1 MKKIIYILVA
11 ILALNS
17 CDVLDMK
24 PLDKVS
30 DADVWEDSAL
40 IELYVNASYNSINH
54 EFSQHMLSDASDET
68 YCIHNWANFWVIQK
82 GEMTSDNVTGI
93 SEKINY
99 WKSAYSN
106 IRTINVF
113 FDRIDDAPVETDL
126 KNRMKGEMKFIR
138 AWIYANLIWRY
149 GDVPL
154 ITDLFEL
161 NQDYKVKRD
170 SYSDCVDFITKE
182 LDEAMTWLP
191 AKSSSETLGR
201 ATGDACKALKA
212 RVLLYAAS
220 EQNNPSHSKEKWEA
234 AAEATK
240 AVLDA
245 GYSLGND
252 YQSVFLEDNDE
263 IIFAR
268 YFTQANSTD
277 FMLFNGRNGSNGWT
291 GENPTQNLVNAYEM
305 TNGELPYLNEELP
318 LKINPASGYDESNPY
333 AGRDPRLDA
342 SILHDGS
349 MWAGRETETWHGGLD
364 SPESSIGSWNA
375 SKTAY
380 AFKKFMVESIPPSG
394 SSVKPE
400 NPWIFFRLAEFY
412 LNYAEAIYRYL
423 GAAGATDNEFR
434 MSACAA
440 INKVRQR
447 SDVQM
452 PDFPDNI
459 SNTEFW
465 ERYKKERMVE
475 LAFEQHRFWD
485 VRRWKEGGFTKIG
498 RMQITQKEDGNFLY
512 ERTNKSLVWDDKM
525 YFFPIPASEMRKN
538 PNLSQNPGW

>member
-412 LNYAEAIYRYL
+412 LNYAEIMYEL
-423 GAAGATDNEFR
+423 GNEEQAR
-434 MSACAA
+434 EYV
-440 INKVRQR
+440 NKVRVRQ
-447 SDVQM
+447 SVNM
-452 PDFPDNI
+452 PPVTASGEKLRDKIRN
-459 SNTEFW
+459 
-465 ERYKKERMVE
+465 ERRVE
-475 LAFEQHRFWD
+475 LAFEGHRFFD
-485 VRRWKEGGFTKIG
+485 VRRWCIADETENRDLLAMNIQKQADGTKTYEVTMLLKRSFLEQHKLVPIPRTEIDKSEG
-498 RMQITQKEDGNFLY
+498 
-512 ERTNKSLVWDDKM
+512 SLV
-525 YFFPIPASEMRKN
+525 
-538 PNLSQNPGW
+538 QNPGY

>member
-1 MKKIIYILVA
+1 MKKIIYILAAV
-11 ILALNS
+11 LAFNS

-40 IELYVNASYNSINH
+40 IELYVNASYNSIYH
-54 EFSQHMLSDASDET
+54 EFGQDMLSDASDET
-68 YCIHNWANFWVIQK
+68 YCIHNWGNMWVVQK
-82 GEMTSDNVTGI
+82 GEMTSDNVTGV
-93 SEKINY
+93 SVKVNY
-99 WKSAYSN
+99 WSNAYSN
-106 IRTINVF
+106 IRSINVF

-154 ITDLFEL
+154 ITSLFEL
-161 NQDYKVKRD
+161 NQDYKVTRD
-170 SYSDCVDFITKE
+170 SYGDCVDFITKE
-182 LDEAMTWLP
+182 LDEAISLLP
-191 AKSSSETLGR
+191 AKSSGETLGR

-277 FMLFNGRNGSNGWT
+277 FMLWNGRNASNGWT

-380 AFKKFMVESIPPSG
+380 AFKKFMVESIPPTG
-394 SSVKPE
+394 SSIKPE

-412 LNYAEAIYRYL
+412 LNYAEIMYEL
-423 GAAGATDNEFR
+423 GNEEQAR
-434 MSACAA
+434 EYV
-440 INKVRQR
+440 NKVRGRQ
-447 SDVQM
+447 SVNM
-452 PDFPDNI
+452 PPVTVSGEKLRDKIRN
-459 SNTEFW
+459 
-465 ERYKKERMVE
+465 ERRVE
-475 LAFEQHRFWD
+475 LAFEGHRFFD
-485 VRRWKEGGFTKIG
+485 VRRWGIADKTENRALLAMNIQK
-498 RMQITQKEDGNFLY
+498 KEDGSKTYEISLLLKRSFL
-512 ERTNKSLVWDDKM
+512 EQHKLVPIPRTEIDKSEGSLV
-525 YFFPIPASEMRKN
+525 
-538 PNLSQNPGW
+538 QNPGY

>member
-412 LNYAEAIYRYL
+412 LNYAEIMYEL
-423 GAAGATDNEFR
+423 GNEEQAR
-434 MSACAA
+434 EYV
-440 INKVRQR
+440 NKVRARQ
-447 SDVQM
+447 SVNM
-452 PDFPDNI
+452 PPVTASGEKLRDKIRN
-459 SNTEFW
+459 
-465 ERYKKERMVE
+465 ERRVE
-475 LAFEQHRFWD
+475 LAFEGHRFFD
-485 VRRWKEGGFTKIG
+485 VRRWCIADETENRDLLAMNIQKQADGTKTYEVTMLLKRSFLEQHKLVPIPRTEIDKSEG
-498 RMQITQKEDGNFLY
+498 
-512 ERTNKSLVWDDKM
+512 SLV
-525 YFFPIPASEMRKN
+525 
-538 PNLSQNPGW
+538 QNPGC

>member
-30 DADVWEDSAL
+30 DTDVWEDSAL

-54 EFSQHMLSDASDET
+54 EFSPHMLSDASDET
-68 YCIHNWANFWVIQK
+68 YCIHNWGNFWVIQK
-82 GEMTSDNVTGI
+82 GEMTSDNVTSI

-113 FDRIDDAPVETDL
+113 FDRIDDAPIETVL

-154 ITDLFEL
+154 ITNLFEL

-182 LDEAMTWLP
+182 LDEAITLLP

-245 GYSLGND
+245 GYTLGND

-380 AFKKFMVESIPPSG
+380 AFKKFMVESIPPAG

-412 LNYAEAIYRYL
+412 LNYAEIMYEL
-423 GAAGATDNEFR
+423 GNEEQAR
-434 MSACAA
+434 EYV
-440 INKVRQR
+440 NKVRARQ
-447 SDVQM
+447 SVNM
-452 PDFPDNI
+452 PPVTASGEKLRDKIRN
-459 SNTEFW
+459 
-465 ERYKKERMVE
+465 ERRVE
-475 LAFEQHRFWD
+475 LAFEGHRFFD
-485 VRRWKEGGFTKIG
+485 VRRWCIADETENRDLLAMNIQKQADGSKTYEVTMLLKRSFLEQHKLVPIPRTEIDKSEG
-498 RMQITQKEDGNFLY
+498 
-512 ERTNKSLVWDDKM
+512 SLV
-525 YFFPIPASEMRKN
+525 
-538 PNLSQNPGW
+538 QNPGY

>member
-161 NQDYKVKRD
+161 NQDYNVKRD

-412 LNYAEAIYRYL
+412 LNYAEIMYEL
-423 GAAGATDNEFR
+423 GNEEQAR
-434 MSACAA
+434 EYV
-440 INKVRQR
+440 NKVRARQ
-447 SDVQM
+447 SVNM
-452 PDFPDNI
+452 PPVTASGEKLRDKIRN
-459 SNTEFW
+459 
-465 ERYKKERMVE
+465 ERRVE
-475 LAFEQHRFWD
+475 LAFEGHRFFD
-485 VRRWKEGGFTKIG
+485 VRRWCIADETENRDLLAMNIQKQADGTKTYEVTMLLKRSFLEQHKLVPIPRTEIDKSEG
-498 RMQITQKEDGNFLY
+498 
-512 ERTNKSLVWDDKM
+512 SLV
-525 YFFPIPASEMRKN
+525 
-538 PNLSQNPGW
+538 QNPGY

>member
-30 DADVWEDSAL
+30 DTDVWEDSAL

-54 EFSQHMLSDASDET
+54 EFSPHMLSDASDET
-68 YCIHNWANFWVIQK
+68 YCIHNWGNFWVIQK
-82 GEMTSDNVTGI
+82 GEMTSDNVTSI

-113 FDRIDDAPVETDL
+113 FDRIDDAPIETVL

-154 ITDLFEL
+154 ITNLFEL

-182 LDEAMTWLP
+182 LDEAITLLP

-277 FMLFNGRNGSNGWT
+277 FMLLNGRNGSNGWT

-380 AFKKFMVESIPPSG
+380 AFKKFMVESIPPAG

-412 LNYAEAIYRYL
+412 LNYAEIMYEL
-423 GAAGATDNEFR
+423 GNEEQAR
-434 MSACAA
+434 EYV
-440 INKVRQR
+440 NKVRARQ
-447 SDVQM
+447 SVNM
-452 PDFPDNI
+452 PPVTASGEKLRDKIRN
-459 SNTEFW
+459 
-465 ERYKKERMVE
+465 ERRVE
-475 LAFEQHRFWD
+475 LAFEGHRFFD
-485 VRRWKEGGFTKIG
+485 VRRWCIADETENRDLLAMNIQKQADGSKTYEVTMLLKRSFLEQHKLVPIPRTEIDKSEG
-498 RMQITQKEDGNFLY
+498 
-512 ERTNKSLVWDDKM
+512 SLV
-525 YFFPIPASEMRKN
+525 
-538 PNLSQNPGW
+538 QNPGY

>member
-93 SEKINY
+93 SENINY

-412 LNYAEAIYRYL
+412 LNYAEIMYEL
-423 GAAGATDNEFR
+423 GNEEQAR
-434 MSACAA
+434 EYV
-440 INKVRQR
+440 NKVRARQ
-447 SDVQM
+447 SVNM
-452 PDFPDNI
+452 PPVTASGEKLRDKIRN
-459 SNTEFW
+459 
-465 ERYKKERMVE
+465 ERRVE
-475 LAFEQHRFWD
+475 LAFEGHRFFD
-485 VRRWKEGGFTKIG
+485 VRRWCIADETENRDLLAMNIQKQADGTKTYEVTMLLKRSFLEQHKLVPIPRTEIDKSEG
-498 RMQITQKEDGNFLY
+498 
-512 ERTNKSLVWDDKM
+512 SLV
-525 YFFPIPASEMRKN
+525 
-538 PNLSQNPGW
+538 QNPGY

>member
-11 ILALNS
+11 VFVLNA

-68 YCIHNWANFWVIQK
+68 YCIHNWGSLWTVQR

-99 WKSAYSN
+99 WKQAYGN

-113 FDRIDDAPVETDL
+113 FDKIADAPVESAL
-126 KNRMKGEMKFIR
+126 KDRMKGEMKFIR

-149 GDVPL
+149 GGVPL
-154 ITDLFEL
+154 ITGLFEL
-161 NQDYKVKRD
+161 NQDYKVERA
-170 SYSDCVDFITKE
+170 SYSDCVDFIVKE
-182 LDEAMTWLP
+182 LDEAISLLP
-191 AKSSSETLGR
+191 AKSISENLGR
-201 ATGDACKALKA
+201 ATGNACMALKA

-220 EQNNPSHSKEKWEA
+220 KQNNPSHSKEKWEA
-234 AAEATK
+234 AAQATK

-245 GYSLGND
+245 GYSLCND
-252 YQSVFLEDNDE
+252 YQSVFLEDNAE

-277 FMLFNGRNGSNGWT
+277 FMLWNGRNGSNGFT

-318 LKINPASGYDESNPY
+318 LKVNPASGYDESNPY
-333 AGRDPRLDA
+333 ADRDPRFAA
-342 SILHDGS
+342 SILYDGS
-349 MWAGRETETWHGGLD
+349 VWAGRETETWHGGLD

-380 AFKKFMVESIPPSG
+380 AFKKFMVESIPPAG
-394 SSVKPE
+394 SSVKPD

-412 LNYAEAIYRYL
+412 LNYAEIMYELGNEDVAREYL
-423 GAAGATDNEFR
+423 
-434 MSACAA
+434 
-440 INKVRQR
+440 NKVRSRQ
-447 SDVQM
+447 SVQM
-452 PDFPDNI
+452 PPVTASGDKLRDKIRN
-459 SNTEFW
+459 
-465 ERYKKERMVE
+465 ERRVE
-475 LAFEQHRFWD
+475 LAFEGHRFFD
-485 VRRWKEGGFTKIG
+485 VRRWGIADETENRDLLAMNIQKKDDGTKTYE
-498 RMQITQKEDGNFLY
+498 ITLLLKRSFLEQHY
-512 ERTNKSLVWDDKM
+512 LVPIPRTEIDKSEKSLV
-525 YFFPIPASEMRKN
+525 
-538 PNLSQNPGW
+538 QNTGY

>member
-375 SKTAY
+375 SKSAY

-412 LNYAEAIYRYL
+412 LNYAEIMYEL
-423 GAAGATDNEFR
+423 GNEEQAR
-434 MSACAA
+434 EYV
-440 INKVRQR
+440 NKVRARQ
-447 SDVQM
+447 SVNM
-452 PDFPDNI
+452 PPVTASGEKLRDKIRN
-459 SNTEFW
+459 
-465 ERYKKERMVE
+465 ERRVE
-475 LAFEQHRFWD
+475 LAFEGHRFFD
-485 VRRWKEGGFTKIG
+485 VRRWCIADETENRDLLAMNIQKQADGTKTYEVTMLLKRSFLEQHKLVPIPRTEIDKSEG
-498 RMQITQKEDGNFLY
+498 
-512 ERTNKSLVWDDKM
+512 SLV
-525 YFFPIPASEMRKN
+525 
-538 PNLSQNPGW
+538 QNPGY

>member
-170 SYSDCVDFITKE
+170 YYSDCVDFITKE

-412 LNYAEAIYRYL
+412 LNYAEIMYEL
-423 GAAGATDNEFR
+423 GNEEQA
-434 MSACAA
+434 SEYV
-440 INKVRQR
+440 NKVRARQ
-447 SDVQM
+447 SVNM
-452 PDFPDNI
+452 PPVTASGEKLRDKIRN
-459 SNTEFW
+459 
-465 ERYKKERMVE
+465 ERRVE
-475 LAFEQHRFWD
+475 LAFEGHRFFD
-485 VRRWKEGGFTKIG
+485 VRRWCIADETENRDLLAMNIQKQADGTKTYEVTMLLKRSFLEQHKLVPIPRTEIDKSEG
-498 RMQITQKEDGNFLY
+498 
-512 ERTNKSLVWDDKM
+512 SLV
-525 YFFPIPASEMRKN
+525 
-538 PNLSQNPGW
+538 QNPGY

>member
-30 DADVWEDSAL
+30 DTDVWEDSAL

-54 EFSQHMLSDASDET
+54 EFSPHMLSDASDET
-68 YCIHNWANFWVIQK
+68 YCIHNWGNFWVIQK

-182 LDEAMTWLP
+182 LDEAITLLP

-277 FMLFNGRNGSNGWT
+277 FMLLNGRNGSNGWT

-333 AGRDPRLDA
+333 VGRDPRLDA

-380 AFKKFMVESIPPSG
+380 AFKKFMVESIPPAG

-412 LNYAEAIYRYL
+412 LNYAEIMYEL
-423 GAAGATDNEFR
+423 GNEEQAR
-434 MSACAA
+434 EYV
-440 INKVRQR
+440 NKVRARQ
-447 SDVQM
+447 SVNM
-452 PDFPDNI
+452 PPVTVSGEKLRDKIRN
-459 SNTEFW
+459 
-465 ERYKKERMVE
+465 ERRVE
-475 LAFEQHRFWD
+475 LAFEGHRFFD
-485 VRRWKEGGFTKIG
+485 VRRWCIADETENRDLLAMNIQKQADGSKTYEVTMLLKRSFLEQHKLVPIPRTEIDKSEG
-498 RMQITQKEDGNFLY
+498 
-512 ERTNKSLVWDDKM
+512 SLV
-525 YFFPIPASEMRKN
+525 
-538 PNLSQNPGW
+538 QNPGY

>member
-1 MKKIIYILVA
+1 MKKIIYILAA
-11 ILALNS
+11 ILAFNS

-40 IELYVNASYNSINH
+40 IELYVNASYNSIYH
-54 EFSQHMLSDASDET
+54 EFGQDMLSDASDET
-68 YCIHNWANFWVIQK
+68 YCIHNWGNMWVVQK
-82 GEMTSDNVTGI
+82 GEMTSDNVTGV
-93 SEKINY
+93 SVKVNY
-99 WKSAYSN
+99 WSNAYSN

-113 FDRIDDAPVETDL
+113 FDRIDDAPVETAL

-154 ITDLFEL
+154 ITNLFEL
-161 NQDYKVKRD
+161 NQDYKVTRD
-170 SYSDCVDFITKE
+170 SYGDCVDFITKE
-182 LDEAMTWLP
+182 LDEAISFLP

-220 EQNNPSHSKEKWEA
+220 EQNNPSHLKEKWEA

-240 AVLDA
+240 EVLDA

-277 FMLFNGRNGSNGWT
+277 FMLWNGRNGSNGWT

-318 LKINPASGYDESNPY
+318 LKINPASGYDESKPY
-333 AGRDPRLDA
+333 VGRDPRLDA

-380 AFKKFMVESIPPSG
+380 AFKKFMVESIPPTG
-394 SSVKPE
+394 SSIKPE

-412 LNYAEAIYRYL
+412 LNYAEIMYEL
-423 GAAGATDNEFR
+423 GDEEQAR
-434 MSACAA
+434 KYV
-440 INKVRQR
+440 NKVRARQ
-447 SDVQM
+447 SVNM
-452 PDFPDNI
+452 PPVTASGEKLRDKIRN
-459 SNTEFW
+459 
-465 ERYKKERMVE
+465 ERRVE
-475 LAFEQHRFWD
+475 LAFEGHRFFD
-485 VRRWKEGGFTKIG
+485 VRRWGIADKTENRDLLAMNIQK
-498 RMQITQKEDGNFLY
+498 KEDGSKTYEVTLLLKRSFL
-512 ERTNKSLVWDDKM
+512 EQHKLVPIPRAEIDKSEGSLV
-525 YFFPIPASEMRKN
+525 
-538 PNLSQNPGW
+538 QNPGY

>member
-30 DADVWEDSAL
+30 DTDVWEDSAL

-54 EFSQHMLSDASDET
+54 EFSPHMLSDASDET

-82 GEMTSDNVTGI
+82 GEMTSDNVTSI

-113 FDRIDDAPVETDL
+113 FDRIDDAPVETVL

-154 ITDLFEL
+154 ITNLFEL

-182 LDEAMTWLP
+182 LDEAITLLP

-277 FMLFNGRNGSNGWT
+277 FMLLNGRNGSNGWT

-333 AGRDPRLDA
+333 VGRDPRLDA

-380 AFKKFMVESIPPSG
+380 AFKKFMVESIPPAG

-400 NPWIFFRLAEFY
+400 SPWIFFRLAEFY
-412 LNYAEAIYRYL
+412 LNYAEIMYEL
-423 GAAGATDNEFR
+423 GNEEQAR
-434 MSACAA
+434 EYV
-440 INKVRQR
+440 NKVRARQ
-447 SDVQM
+447 SVNM
-452 PDFPDNI
+452 PPVTASGDKLRDKIRN
-459 SNTEFW
+459 
-465 ERYKKERMVE
+465 ERRVE
-475 LAFEQHRFWD
+475 LAFEGHRFFD
-485 VRRWKEGGFTKIG
+485 VRRWCIADETENRDLLAMNI
-498 RMQITQKEDGNFLY
+498 QKQADGSKTYEVTMLLKRSFL
-512 ERTNKSLVWDDKM
+512 EQHKLV
-525 YFFPIPASEMRKN
+525 PIPRTEIDKSEGA
-538 PNLSQNPGW
+538 LVQNPGY

>member
-138 AWIYANLIWRY
+138 AWIYANLIWRS

-412 LNYAEAIYRYL
+412 LNYAEIMYEL
-423 GAAGATDNEFR
+423 GNEEQAR
-434 MSACAA
+434 EYV
-440 INKVRQR
+440 NKVRARQ
-447 SDVQM
+447 SVNM
-452 PDFPDNI
+452 PPVTASGEKLRDKIRN
-459 SNTEFW
+459 
-465 ERYKKERMVE
+465 ERRVE
-475 LAFEQHRFWD
+475 LAFEGHRFFD
-485 VRRWKEGGFTKIG
+485 VRRWCIADETENRDLLAMNIQKQADGTKTYEVTMLLKRSFLEQHKLVPIPRTEIDKSEG
-498 RMQITQKEDGNFLY
+498 
-512 ERTNKSLVWDDKM
+512 SLV
-525 YFFPIPASEMRKN
+525 
-538 PNLSQNPGW
+538 QNPGY

>member
-220 EQNNPSHSKEKWEA
+220 EQNNPSHSKEKWEV

-412 LNYAEAIYRYL
+412 LNYAEIMYEL
-423 GAAGATDNEFR
+423 GNEEQAR
-434 MSACAA
+434 EYV
-440 INKVRQR
+440 NKVRARQ
-447 SDVQM
+447 SVNM
-452 PDFPDNI
+452 PPVTASGEKLRDKIRN
-459 SNTEFW
+459 
-465 ERYKKERMVE
+465 ERRVE
-475 LAFEQHRFWD
+475 LAFEGHRFFD
-485 VRRWKEGGFTKIG
+485 VRRWCIADETENRDLLAMNIQKQADGTKTYEVTMLLKRSFLEQHKLVPIPRTEIDKSEG
-498 RMQITQKEDGNFLY
+498 
-512 ERTNKSLVWDDKM
+512 SLV
-525 YFFPIPASEMRKN
+525 
-538 PNLSQNPGW
+538 QNPGY

>member
-1 MKKIIYILVA
+1 MKKIIYILAA
-11 ILALNS
+11 ILAFNS

-40 IELYVNASYNSINH
+40 IELYVNASYNSIYH
-54 EFSQHMLSDASDET
+54 EFGQDMLSDASDET
-68 YCIHNWANFWVIQK
+68 YCIHNWGNMWVVQK
-82 GEMTSDNVTGI
+82 GEMTSDNVTGV
-93 SEKINY
+93 SVKVNY
-99 WKSAYSN
+99 WSNAYSN

-113 FDRIDDAPVETDL
+113 FDRIDDAPVETAL

-154 ITDLFEL
+154 ITNLFEL
-161 NQDYKVKRD
+161 NQDYKVTRD

-182 LDEAMTWLP
+182 LDEAISFLP

-220 EQNNPSHSKEKWEA
+220 EQNNPSHLKEKWEA

-240 AVLDA
+240 EVLDA

-277 FMLFNGRNGSNGWT
+277 FMLWNGRNGSNGWT

-318 LKINPASGYDESNPY
+318 LKINPASGYDESKPY
-333 AGRDPRLDA
+333 VGRDPRLDA

-380 AFKKFMVESIPPSG
+380 AFKKFMVESIPPTG
-394 SSVKPE
+394 SSIKPE

-412 LNYAEAIYRYL
+412 LNYAEIMYEL
-423 GAAGATDNEFR
+423 GDEEQAR
-434 MSACAA
+434 KYV
-440 INKVRQR
+440 NKVRARQ
-447 SDVQM
+447 SVNM
-452 PDFPDNI
+452 PPVTASGEKLRDKIRN
-459 SNTEFW
+459 
-465 ERYKKERMVE
+465 ERRVE
-475 LAFEQHRFWD
+475 LAFEGHRFFD
-485 VRRWKEGGFTKIG
+485 VRRWGIADKTENRDLLAMNIQK
-498 RMQITQKEDGNFLY
+498 KEDGTKTYEVTLLLKRSFL
-512 ERTNKSLVWDDKM
+512 EQHKLVPIPRAEIDKSEGSLV
-525 YFFPIPASEMRKN
+525 
-538 PNLSQNPGW
+538 QNPGY

>member
-1 MKKIIYILVA
+1 MKKIIYILVTVFV
-11 ILALNS
+11 LNA

-68 YCIHNWANFWVIQK
+68 YCIHNWGSLWTVQR

-99 WKSAYSN
+99 WKQAYGN

-113 FDRIDDAPVETDL
+113 FDKIADAPVESAL
-126 KNRMKGEMKFIR
+126 KDRMKGEMKFIR

-149 GDVPL
+149 GGVPL
-154 ITDLFEL
+154 ITGLFEL
-161 NQDYKVKRD
+161 NQDYKVERA
-170 SYSDCVDFITKE
+170 SYSDCVDFIVKE
-182 LDEAMTWLP
+182 LDEAISLLP
-191 AKSSSETLGR
+191 AKSISENLGR
-201 ATGDACKALKA
+201 ATGNACMALKA

-220 EQNNPSHSKEKWEA
+220 KQNNPSHSKEKWEA
-234 AAEATK
+234 AAQATK

-245 GYSLGND
+245 GYSLCND
-252 YQSVFLEDNDE
+252 YQSVFLEDNAE

-277 FMLFNGRNGSNGWT
+277 FMLWNGRNGSNGFT

-305 TNGELPYLNEELP
+305 INGELPYLNEELP
-318 LKINPASGYDESNPY
+318 LRVNPASGYDESNPY
-333 AGRDPRLDA
+333 AGRDPRFAA
-342 SILHDGS
+342 SILYDGS
-349 MWAGRETETWHGGLD
+349 VWAGRETETWHGGLD

-380 AFKKFMVESIPPSG
+380 AFKKFMVESIPPAG
-394 SSVKPE
+394 SSVKPD

-412 LNYAEAIYRYL
+412 LNYAEIMYELGNDDVAREYL
-423 GAAGATDNEFR
+423 
-434 MSACAA
+434 
-440 INKVRQR
+440 NKVRSRQ
-447 SDVQM
+447 SVQM
-452 PDFPDNI
+452 PPVTASGDKLRDKIRN
-459 SNTEFW
+459 
-465 ERYKKERMVE
+465 ERRVE
-475 LAFEQHRFWD
+475 LAFEGHRFFD
-485 VRRWKEGGFTKIG
+485 VRRWGIADETENRDLLAMNIQKKDDGTKTYE
-498 RMQITQKEDGNFLY
+498 ITLLLKRSFLKQHY
-512 ERTNKSLVWDDKM
+512 LVPIPRTEIDKSEKSLV
-525 YFFPIPASEMRKN
+525 
-538 PNLSQNPGW
+538 QNTGY

>member
-412 LNYAEAIYRYL
+412 LNYAEIMYEL
-423 GAAGATDNEFR
+423 GNEEQAR
-434 MSACAA
+434 EYV
-440 INKVRQR
+440 NKVRARQ
-447 SDVQM
+447 SVNM
-452 PDFPDNI
+452 PPVTASGEKLRDKIRN
-459 SNTEFW
+459 
-465 ERYKKERMVE
+465 ERRVE
-475 LAFEQHRFWD
+475 LAFEGHRFFD
-485 VRRWKEGGFTKIG
+485 VRRWCVADETENRDLLAMNIQKQADGTKTYEVTMLLKRSFLEQHKLVPIPRTEIDKSEG
-498 RMQITQKEDGNFLY
+498 
-512 ERTNKSLVWDDKM
+512 SLV
-525 YFFPIPASEMRKN
+525 
-538 PNLSQNPGW
+538 QNPGY

>member
-400 NPWIFFRLAEFY
+400 NPWIFFRLAEFH
-412 LNYAEAIYRYL
+412 LNYAEIMYEL
-423 GAAGATDNEFR
+423 GNEEQAR
-434 MSACAA
+434 EYV
-440 INKVRQR
+440 NKVRARQ
-447 SDVQM
+447 SVNM
-452 PDFPDNI
+452 PPVTASGEKLRDKIRN
-459 SNTEFW
+459 
-465 ERYKKERMVE
+465 ERRVE
-475 LAFEQHRFWD
+475 LAFEGHRFFD
-485 VRRWKEGGFTKIG
+485 VRRWCIADETENRDLLAMNIQKQADGTKTYEVTMLLKRSFLEQHKLVPIPRTEIDKSEG
-498 RMQITQKEDGNFLY
+498 
-512 ERTNKSLVWDDKM
+512 SLV
-525 YFFPIPASEMRKN
+525 
-538 PNLSQNPGW
+538 QNPGY

>member
-400 NPWIFFRLAEFY
+400 NPWIFFRLADFY
-412 LNYAEAIYRYL
+412 LNYAEIMYEL
-423 GAAGATDNEFR
+423 GNEEQAR
-434 MSACAA
+434 EYV
-440 INKVRQR
+440 NKVRARQ
-447 SDVQM
+447 SVNM
-452 PDFPDNI
+452 PPVTASGEKLRDKIRN
-459 SNTEFW
+459 
-465 ERYKKERMVE
+465 ERRVE
-475 LAFEQHRFWD
+475 LAFEGHRFFD
-485 VRRWKEGGFTKIG
+485 VRRWCIADETENRDLLAMNIQKQADGTKTYEVTMLLKRSFLEQHKLVPIPRTEIDKSEG
-498 RMQITQKEDGNFLY
+498 
-512 ERTNKSLVWDDKM
+512 SLV
-525 YFFPIPASEMRKN
+525 
-538 PNLSQNPGW
+538 QNPGY

>member
-154 ITDLFEL
+154 ITDFLEL

-412 LNYAEAIYRYL
+412 LNYAEIMYEL
-423 GAAGATDNEFR
+423 GNEEQAR
-434 MSACAA
+434 EYV
-440 INKVRQR
+440 NKVRARQ
-447 SDVQM
+447 SVNM
-452 PDFPDNI
+452 PPVTASGEKLRDKIRN
-459 SNTEFW
+459 
-465 ERYKKERMVE
+465 ERRVE
-475 LAFEQHRFWD
+475 LAFEGHRFFD
-485 VRRWKEGGFTKIG
+485 VRRWCIADETENRDLLAMNIQKQADGTKTYEVTMLLKRSFLEQHKLVPIPRTEIDKSEG
-498 RMQITQKEDGNFLY
+498 
-512 ERTNKSLVWDDKM
+512 SLV
-525 YFFPIPASEMRKN
+525 
-538 PNLSQNPGW
+538 QNPGY

>member
-17 CDVLDMK
+17 CDVLEMK

-412 LNYAEAIYRYL
+412 LNYAEIMYEL
-423 GAAGATDNEFR
+423 GNEEQAR
-434 MSACAA
+434 EYV
-440 INKVRQR
+440 NKVRARQ
-447 SDVQM
+447 SVNM
-452 PDFPDNI
+452 PPVTASGEKLRDKIRN
-459 SNTEFW
+459 
-465 ERYKKERMVE
+465 ERRVE
-475 LAFEQHRFWD
+475 LAFEGHRFFD
-485 VRRWKEGGFTKIG
+485 VRRWCIADETENRDLLAMNIQKQADGTKTYEVTMLLKRSFLEQHKLVPIPRTEIDKSEG
-498 RMQITQKEDGNFLY
+498 
-512 ERTNKSLVWDDKM
+512 SLV
-525 YFFPIPASEMRKN
+525 
-538 PNLSQNPGW
+538 QNPGY

>member
-412 LNYAEAIYRYL
+412 LNYAEIMYEL
-423 GAAGATDNEFR
+423 GNEEQAR
-434 MSACAA
+434 EYV
-440 INKVRQR
+440 NKVRARQ
-447 SDVQM
+447 SVNM
-452 PDFPDNI
+452 PPVTASGEKLRDKIRN
-459 SNTEFW
+459 
-465 ERYKKERMVE
+465 ERRVE
-475 LAFEQHRFWD
+475 LAFEGHRFFD
-485 VRRWKEGGFTKIG
+485 VRRWCIADETENRDLLAMNIQKQADGTKTYEVKMLLKRSFLEQHKLVPIPRTEIDKSEG
-498 RMQITQKEDGNFLY
+498 
-512 ERTNKSLVWDDKM
+512 SLV
-525 YFFPIPASEMRKN
+525 
-538 PNLSQNPGW
+538 QNPGY

>member
-252 YQSVFLEDNDE
+252 YQSVFQEDNDE

-412 LNYAEAIYRYL
+412 LNYAEIMYEL
-423 GAAGATDNEFR
+423 GNEEQAR
-434 MSACAA
+434 EYV
-440 INKVRQR
+440 NKVRARQ
-447 SDVQM
+447 SVNM
-452 PDFPDNI
+452 PPVTASGEKLRDKIRN
-459 SNTEFW
+459 
-465 ERYKKERMVE
+465 ERRVE
-475 LAFEQHRFWD
+475 LAFEGHRFFD
-485 VRRWKEGGFTKIG
+485 VRRWCIADETENRDLLAMNIQKQADGTKTYEVTMLLKRSFLEQHKLVPIPRTEIDKSEG
-498 RMQITQKEDGNFLY
+498 
-512 ERTNKSLVWDDKM
+512 SLV
-525 YFFPIPASEMRKN
+525 
-538 PNLSQNPGW
+538 QNPGY

>member
-170 SYSDCVDFITKE
+170 SYSDCVDFIKKE
-182 LDEAMTWLP
+182 LDEAMTSLP

-412 LNYAEAIYRYL
+412 LNYAEIMYEL
-423 GAAGATDNEFR
+423 GNEEQAR
-434 MSACAA
+434 EYV
-440 INKVRQR
+440 NKVRARQ
-447 SDVQM
+447 SVNM
-452 PDFPDNI
+452 PPVTASGEKLRDKIRN
-459 SNTEFW
+459 
-465 ERYKKERMVE
+465 ERRVE
-475 LAFEQHRFWD
+475 LAFEGHRFFD
-485 VRRWKEGGFTKIG
+485 VRRWCIADETENRDLLAMNIQKQADGTKTYEVTMLLKRSFLEQHKLVPIPRTEIDKSEG
-498 RMQITQKEDGNFLY
+498 
-512 ERTNKSLVWDDKM
+512 SLV
-525 YFFPIPASEMRKN
+525 
-538 PNLSQNPGW
+538 QNPGY

>member
-220 EQNNPSHSKEKWEA
+220 EQNNPSHLKEKWEA

-412 LNYAEAIYRYL
+412 LNYAEIMYEL
-423 GAAGATDNEFR
+423 GNEEQ
-434 MSACAA
+434 ACEYV
-440 INKVRQR
+440 NKVRARQ
-447 SDVQM
+447 SVNM
-452 PDFPDNI
+452 PPVTASGEKLRDKIRN
-459 SNTEFW
+459 
-465 ERYKKERMVE
+465 ERRVE
-475 LAFEQHRFWD
+475 LAFEGHRFFD
-485 VRRWKEGGFTKIG
+485 VRRWCIADETENRDLLAMNIQKQADGTKTYEVTMLLKRSFLEQHKLVPIPRTEIDKSEG
-498 RMQITQKEDGNFLY
+498 
-512 ERTNKSLVWDDKM
+512 SLV
-525 YFFPIPASEMRKN
+525 
-538 PNLSQNPGW
+538 QNPGY

>member
-412 LNYAEAIYRYL
+412 LNYAEIMYEL
-423 GAAGATDNEFR
+423 GNEEQAR
-434 MSACAA
+434 EYV
-440 INKVRQR
+440 NKVRARQ
-447 SDVQM
+447 SVNM
-452 PDFPDNI
+452 PPVTASGEKLRDKIRN
-459 SNTEFW
+459 
-465 ERYKKERMVE
+465 ERRVE
-475 LAFEQHRFWD
+475 LAFEGHRFFD
-485 VRRWKEGGFTKIG
+485 VRRWCIADETENRDLLAMNIQKQADGTKTYEVTMLLKRSFLEQHKLVPIPRTEIDKSEG
-498 RMQITQKEDGNFLY
+498 
-512 ERTNKSLVWDDKM
+512 SLV
-525 YFFPIPASEMRKN
+525 
-538 PNLSQNPGW
+538 QNPGY

>member
-412 LNYAEAIYRYL
+412 LNYAEIMYEL
-423 GAAGATDNEFR
+423 GYEEQAREYV
-434 MSACAA
+434 
-440 INKVRQR
+440 NKVRARQ
-447 SDVQM
+447 SVNM
-452 PDFPDNI
+452 PPVTASGEKLRDKIRN
-459 SNTEFW
+459 
-465 ERYKKERMVE
+465 ERRVE
-475 LAFEQHRFWD
+475 LAFEGHRFFD
-485 VRRWKEGGFTKIG
+485 VRRWCIADETENRDLLAMNIQKQADGTKTYEVTMLLKRSFLEQHKLVPIPRTEIDKSEG
-498 RMQITQKEDGNFLY
+498 
-512 ERTNKSLVWDDKM
+512 SLV
-525 YFFPIPASEMRKN
+525 
-538 PNLSQNPGW
+538 QNPGY

>member
-11 ILALNS
+11 VFVLNA

-68 YCIHNWANFWVIQK
+68 YCIHNWGSLWTVQR

-99 WKSAYSN
+99 WKQAYGN

-113 FDRIDDAPVETDL
+113 FDKIADAPVESAL
-126 KNRMKGEMKFIR
+126 KDRMKGEMKFIR

-149 GDVPL
+149 GGVPL
-154 ITDLFEL
+154 ITGLFEL
-161 NQDYKVKRD
+161 NQDYKVERA
-170 SYSDCVDFITKE
+170 SYSDCVDFIVKE
-182 LDEAMTWLP
+182 LDEAISLLP
-191 AKSSSETLGR
+191 AKSISENLGR
-201 ATGDACKALKA
+201 ATGNACMALKA

-220 EQNNPSHSKEKWEA
+220 KQNNPSHSKEKWEA
-234 AAEATK
+234 AAQATK

-245 GYSLGND
+245 GYSLCND
-252 YQSVFLEDNDE
+252 YQSVFLEDNAE

-277 FMLFNGRNGSNGWT
+277 FMLWNGRNGSNGFT

-318 LKINPASGYDESNPY
+318 LKVNPASGYDESNPY
-333 AGRDPRLDA
+333 AGRDPRFAA
-342 SILHDGS
+342 SILYDGS
-349 MWAGRETETWHGGLD
+349 VWAGRETETWHGGLD

-380 AFKKFMVESIPPSG
+380 AFKKFMVESIPPAG
-394 SSVKPE
+394 SSVRPE

-412 LNYAEAIYRYL
+412 LNYAEIMYELGNEDVARKYL
-423 GAAGATDNEFR
+423 
-434 MSACAA
+434 
-440 INKVRQR
+440 NKVRSRQ
-447 SDVQM
+447 SVQM
-452 PDFPDNI
+452 PPVTASGDKLRDKIRN
-459 SNTEFW
+459 
-465 ERYKKERMVE
+465 ERRVE
-475 LAFEQHRFWD
+475 LAFEGHRFFD
-485 VRRWKEGGFTKIG
+485 VRRWGIADETENRDLLAMNIQKKDDGTKTYE
-498 RMQITQKEDGNFLY
+498 ITLLLKRSFLEQHY
-512 ERTNKSLVWDDKM
+512 LVPIPRAEIDKSEKSLV
-525 YFFPIPASEMRKN
+525 
-538 PNLSQNPGW
+538 QNTGY

>member
-182 LDEAMTWLP
+182 LDDAMTWLP

-412 LNYAEAIYRYL
+412 LNYAEIMYEL
-423 GAAGATDNEFR
+423 GNEEQAR
-434 MSACAA
+434 EYV
-440 INKVRQR
+440 NKVRARQSVNKPPVTASGEKLR
-447 SDVQM
+447 DKIR
-452 PDFPDNI
+452 N
-459 SNTEFW
+459 
-465 ERYKKERMVE
+465 ERRVE
-475 LAFEQHRFWD
+475 LAFEGHRFFD
-485 VRRWKEGGFTKIG
+485 VRRWCIADETENRDLLAMNIQKQADGTKTYEVTMLLKRSFLEQHKLVPIPRTEIDKSEG
-498 RMQITQKEDGNFLY
+498 
-512 ERTNKSLVWDDKM
+512 SLV
-525 YFFPIPASEMRKN
+525 
-538 PNLSQNPGW
+538 QNPGY

>member
-54 EFSQHMLSDASDET
+54 EFSLHMLSDASDET

-412 LNYAEAIYRYL
+412 LNYAEIMYEL
-423 GAAGATDNEFR
+423 GNEEQAR
-434 MSACAA
+434 EYV
-440 INKVRQR
+440 NKVRARQ
-447 SDVQM
+447 SVNM
-452 PDFPDNI
+452 PPVTASGEKLRDKIRN
-459 SNTEFW
+459 
-465 ERYKKERMVE
+465 ERRVE
-475 LAFEQHRFWD
+475 LAFEGHRFFD
-485 VRRWKEGGFTKIG
+485 VRRWCIADETENRDLLAMNIQKQADGTKTYEVTMLLKRSFLEQHKLVPIPRTEIDKSEG
-498 RMQITQKEDGNFLY
+498 
-512 ERTNKSLVWDDKM
+512 SLV
-525 YFFPIPASEMRKN
+525 
-538 PNLSQNPGW
+538 QNPGY

>member
-1 MKKIIYILVA
+1 MKKIIYILAA
-11 ILALNS
+11 ILAFNS

-40 IELYVNASYNSINH
+40 IELYVNASYNSIYH
-54 EFSQHMLSDASDET
+54 EFGQDMLSDASDET
-68 YCIHNWANFWVIQK
+68 YCIHNWGNMWVVQK
-82 GEMTSDNVTGI
+82 GEMTSDNVTGV
-93 SEKINY
+93 SVKVNY
-99 WKSAYSN
+99 WSNAYSN

-113 FDRIDDAPVETDL
+113 FDRIDDAPVETAL

-154 ITDLFEL
+154 ITNLFEL
-161 NQDYKVKRD
+161 NQDYKVTRD
-170 SYSDCVDFITKE
+170 SYGDCVDFITKE
-182 LDEAMTWLP
+182 LDEAISFLP

-220 EQNNPSHSKEKWEA
+220 EQNNPSHLKEKWEA

-240 AVLDA
+240 EVLDA

-277 FMLFNGRNGSNGWT
+277 FMLWNGRNASNGWT

-305 TNGELPYLNEELP
+305 TNGELLYLNEELP
-318 LKINPASGYDESNPY
+318 LKINPASGYDESKPY
-333 AGRDPRLDA
+333 VGRDPRLDA

-380 AFKKFMVESIPPSG
+380 AFKKFMVESIPPTG
-394 SSVKPE
+394 SSIKPE

-412 LNYAEAIYRYL
+412 LNYAEIMYEL
-423 GAAGATDNEFR
+423 GNEEQAR
-434 MSACAA
+434 EYV
-440 INKVRQR
+440 NKVRGRQ
-447 SDVQM
+447 SVNM
-452 PDFPDNI
+452 PPVTVSGEKLRDKIRN
-459 SNTEFW
+459 
-465 ERYKKERMVE
+465 ERRVE
-475 LAFEQHRFWD
+475 LAFEGHRFFD
-485 VRRWKEGGFTKIG
+485 VRRWGIADKTENRDLLAMNIQK
-498 RMQITQKEDGNFLY
+498 KEDGSKTYEISLLLKRSFL
-512 ERTNKSLVWDDKM
+512 EQHKLVPIPRTEIDKSEGSLV
-525 YFFPIPASEMRKN
+525 
-538 PNLSQNPGW
+538 QNPGY

>member
-30 DADVWEDSAL
+30 DTDVWEDSAL

-54 EFSQHMLSDASDET
+54 EFSPHMLSDASDET
-68 YCIHNWANFWVIQK
+68 YCIHNWGNFWVIQK
-82 GEMTSDNVTGI
+82 GEMTSDNVTSI

-113 FDRIDDAPVETDL
+113 FDRIDDAPIETVL

-154 ITDLFEL
+154 ITNLFEL

-182 LDEAMTWLP
+182 LDEAITLLP

-412 LNYAEAIYRYL
+412 LNYAEIMYEL
-423 GAAGATDNEFR
+423 GNEEQAR
-434 MSACAA
+434 EYV
-440 INKVRQR
+440 NKVRARQ
-447 SDVQM
+447 SVNM
-452 PDFPDNI
+452 PPVTASGEKLRDKIRN
-459 SNTEFW
+459 
-465 ERYKKERMVE
+465 ERRVE
-475 LAFEQHRFWD
+475 LAFEGHRFFD
-485 VRRWKEGGFTKIG
+485 VRRWCIADETENRDLLAMNIQKQADGTKTYEVTMLLKRSFLEQHKLVPIPRTEIDKSEG
-498 RMQITQKEDGNFLY
+498 
-512 ERTNKSLVWDDKM
+512 SLV
-525 YFFPIPASEMRKN
+525 
-538 PNLSQNPGW
+538 QNPGY